1 MVSHMQRPLETPDLN
16 PTNYLH
22 FGQKQH
28 SLSSSLK
35 HQMREK
41 PLGKM
46 VFHPSNSIPASE
58 KSISTEAILPDV
70 HSGTLLIRE

>member
-16 PTNYLH
+16 PTNYLR

-41 PLGKM
+41 PLEKWHSILQT
-46 VFHPSNSIPASE
+46 VF
-58 KSISTEAILPDV
+58 L
-70 HSGTLLIRE
+70 

>member
-16 PTNYLH
+16 PTNYLR

-41 PLGKM
+41 PLEKWYSILQT
-46 VFHPSNSIPASE
+46 VF
-58 KSISTEAILPDV
+58 L
-70 HSGTLLIRE
+70 